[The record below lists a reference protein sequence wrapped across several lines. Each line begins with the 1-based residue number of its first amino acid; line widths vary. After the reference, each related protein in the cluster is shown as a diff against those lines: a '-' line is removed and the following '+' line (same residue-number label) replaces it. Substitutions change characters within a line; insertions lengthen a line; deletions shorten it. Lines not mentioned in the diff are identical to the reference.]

1 MIFLKKSEIVY
12 NYICNKITIDY
23 LLKCLQ
29 EKSIFGVDASEI
41 QEKFNI
47 VRNNASTILNDLL
60 KEGKLIKI
68 NSRPVTFMPE
78 TILNKLNIN
87 KADLE
92 NNNVFSPEDFKKLVQ
107 NNTKK
112 SDTNDPFKVL
122 IGFNNSLVHQ
132 IEQAKAAVMYPPH
145 GLHTLILGES
155 GVGKT
160 TFAAAIYNY
169 VLINKNTNSD
179 NFPFISFNCSDY
191 YNAPQLLLSHL
202 FGHAKGAFTG
212 ADSDK
217 IGIVEKAHNG
227 ILFLDEVH
235 RLPPDGQ
242 EMLFYLMDKGEF
254 SRLGETSKPR
264 KSNVLIIAATTEDP
278 SDTFL
283 NTFLRR
289 IPVTITLPSFRE
301 KTIDERL
308 EVIENLFYYEALKLS
323 MPISISPEV
332 LKALALYDFSDG
344 NIGQLS
350 SEVKL
355 ICAKA
360 FFKHLQNNKELNI
373 EFKMIN
379 NEIKG
384 NLFNLTIPTEIKT
397 FLEMYSENLIIHPF
411 SSFDKNKILNSN
423 INDDGMD
430 LYDSINRKMEE
441 LKSKGLDS
449 SEIEHH
455 INDELDNHFNTVIN
469 SFSPDNLNIR
479 NLYNIIPKTLVD
491 ESASLIGLAEN
502 KLSTKF
508 NSKFFFGFT
517 FHIYS
522 LMKRLEENKPIK
534 NPNMAIIKRQYKEE
548 FKVASELVKMLSDK
562 FSISIPEDEKGFLS
576 ILLANNKAGNKVDN
590 NIGIILVCHGDSTAT
605 SMGNVANKLLNV
617 EHIKSIDMPL
627 NAKIPET
634 YEKVKR
640 VVINAN
646 TGKGVLLL
654 VDMGSLSQF
663 GEKIMSET
671 GIKIRT
677 ISNVSTLIALD
688 ILRSVLYQKTDIDT
702 IYNSIIKMTSLN
714 VEEASKK
721 KKKAIITVCV
731 TGQGAGL
738 ISKDIIAKLL
748 DEAHKKAIE
757 IITINYFDMENN
769 LKSLEEKYDIIACIG
784 SLRPQSNI
792 PYFTINKLLTKNF
805 QQEFI
810 KFIDSKLISSS
821 DKAAAQ
827 EPMPKN
833 AYEIS
838 RDMLCEYVKY
848 VNPKIAVIII
858 KKFIE
863 KLKLTNEENSEDN
876 LVDLIVHMGCM
887 LDRCVHGDFAK
898 FENVEQFKLKNLEQF
913 NKVREAAAILEKE
926 YDVSITDDEI
936 CYIIKVINR

>member
-1 MIFLKKSEIVY
+1 MIFLKKAEVVY
-12 NYICNKITIDY
+12 NYICDKVNTDYVLKRLLEGTNFGIDA
-23 LLKCLQ
+23 
-29 EKSIFGVDASEI
+29 FEI
-41 QEKFNI
+41 QEKLNI

-68 NSRPVTFMPE
+68 NSRPVTFIPK
-78 TILNKLNIN
+78 TILDSLNIKN
-87 KADLE
+87 TDKR
-92 NNNVFSPEDFKKLVQ
+92 NSSVFSPEEFKNLVDE
-107 NNTKK
+107 NNKEI
-112 SDTNDPFKVL
+112 DGDDPFKVL
-122 IGFNNSLVHQ
+122 IGFNNSLIHQ

-160 TFAAAIYNY
+160 TFASAIYKY
-169 VLINKNTNSD
+169 VLTNKCISSND
-179 NFPFISFNCSDY
+179 FPFISFNCSDY
-191 YNAPQLLLSHL
+191 YNAPQLLLSQL

-278 SDTFL
+278 GDTFL

-289 IPVTITLPSFRE
+289 IPVTITLPAFRE
-301 KTIDERL
+301 KTIDEKL
-308 EVIENLFYYEALKLS
+308 EVIEKLFYYETLKLNI
-323 MPISISPEV
+323 PINISPEV
-332 LKALALYDFSDG
+332 LKALALYDFRDG

-355 ICAKA
+355 VCAKA
-360 FFKHLQNNKELNI
+360 FFQHLQNNKALNV
-373 EFKMIN
+373 EFKMLN
-379 NEIKG
+379 EEIKG
-384 NLFNLTIPTEIKT
+384 NLFNLTIPKDIKT
-397 FLEMYSENLIIHPF
+397 FLSMFTENLTIHPF
-411 SSFDKNKILNSN
+411 SSFDKNDILNPN
-423 INDDGMD
+423 IEDGMD
-430 LYDSINRKMEE
+430 LYDSINKKMEE

-449 SEIEHH
+449 SEIERN
-455 INDELDNHFNTVIN
+455 INNELDNHFNTVIDKFN
-469 SFSPDNLNIR
+469 PDNLNIR
-479 NLYNIIPKTLVD
+479 KLYNIIPKELVD
-491 ESASLIGLAEN
+491 ASAGLIQLAQNELN
-502 KLSTKF
+502 TRF

-517 FHIYS
+517 FHLYS

-562 FSISIPEDEKGFLS
+562 FSISIPEGEKGFLS
-576 ILLANNKAGNKVDN
+576 ILLANNKSGDSPDNN
-590 NIGIILVCHGDSTAT
+590 NIGIVLICHGDSTAT
-605 SMGNVANKLLNV
+605 SMANVANKLLNV
-617 EHIKSIDMPL
+617 EHIKAIDMPL
-627 NAKIPET
+627 NVKIPEI
-634 YEKVKR
+634 YEKAKLAVL
-640 VVINAN
+640 NSN

-654 VDMGSLSQF
+654 VDMGSLSEF
-663 GEKIMSET
+663 GEKIMNET
-671 GIKIRT
+671 GIKVRT
-677 ISNVSTLIALD
+677 IVNVSTLITLD
-688 ILRSVLYQKTDIDT
+688 ILRSVLYQKSDIDT
-702 IYNSIIKMTSLN
+702 IYNSIMNTDIPN
-714 VEEASKK
+714 VEENK

-738 ISKDIIAKLL
+738 LSKDIIIKLL
-748 DEAHKKAIE
+748 DDSHKADIE

-769 LKSLEEKYDIIACIG
+769 LEALEEKYDVIACVG
-784 SLRPQSNI
+784 SLKPQSDI
-792 PYFTINKLLTKNF
+792 PYFPINKLLNTNF
-805 QQEFI
+805 QEEFR
-810 KFIDSKLISSS
+810 KFIDAKLTSSS
-821 DKAAAQ
+821 QKLNA
-827 EPMPKN
+827 EITLPKN

-838 RDMLCEYVKY
+838 RDMLEEYVKY

-863 KLKLTNEENSEDN
+863 KLNLNSEKSSEDN

-887 LDRCVHGDFAK
+887 IDRCIHGDFAK
-898 FENVEQFKLKNLEQF
+898 FENMENFKSKNLGQF
-913 NKVREAAAILEKE
+913 MELKKAAAIIENE
-926 YDVSITDDEI
+926 YDISITDDEI